1 MYTLHQL
8 ISVCKH
14 EAGVSTTRD
23 LQLYVRKDSLL
34 EERGRG
40 VEWRGGTEGGGV
52 RAVLLSVVHRPTHCL
67 FLRAFHKVLNLSA

>member
-23 LQLYVRKDSLL
+23 LQLYARKDSLL

-40 VEWRGGTEGGGV
+40 VEWRGGTEGGGKNCF
-52 RAVLLSVVHRPTHCL
+52 A
-67 FLRAFHKVLNLSA
+67 